1 VAIPILT
8 GEFYV
13 GDDGVK
19 PVIVDTEFIRRVD
32 HLAEQSYRD

>member
-1 VAIPILT
+1 VAVPILT

-19 PVIVDTEFIRRVD
+19 PVIVDTEFIRRAD